1 MSAVSARLGL
11 GLVEKVLRIVS
22 QRGDFN
28 GDPGRLGQLS
38 DAARTESARLAR
50 YADEDIAAFNEYMAC
65 RRLAKDT
72 PQQREDRECAIAAAL
87 RTTIDVPMN
96 VARSA
101 IAGLDLCTDAA
112 GFVHAFVA
120 ADLGAAAELL
130 AGAVR
135 ATLLSI
141 DFNLGQ
147 VLQDSQFH
155 RDIIAERHE
164 LQNQAL
170 LKSDALVRRI
180 ATRMSS

>member
-1 MSAVSARLGL
+1 MSAVSASLGL
-11 GLVEKVLRIVS
+11 GLLEKVLRIVS
-22 QRGDFN
+22 QRRDFSGDRM
-28 GDPGRLGQLS
+28 RLGQIG
-38 DAARTESARLAR
+38 DAARTESARLAH
-50 YADEDIAAFNEYMAC
+50 YADEDIAAFNEYMAG

-87 RTTIDVPMN
+87 RTAIDVPMN
-96 VARSA
+96 IARAA

-135 ATLLSI
+135 ATLLSV

-147 VLQDSQFH
+147 VPHDSQFH

-170 LKSDALVRRI
+170 LKTDALVRRI
-180 ATRMSS
+180 PTRMSS

>member
-1 MSAVSARLGL
+1 VSAVSARLGL

-22 QRGDFN
+22 QRRDFN